1 MVFEAPDTDG
11 DTGAPKTTATRRS
24 SMAPVEPPR
33 RFSRAVTGTA
43 AVALVAA
50 VIGGGAVAVVDKTTQ
65 DAPVVQRVTTPAV
78 TPVST
83 VSSGGTT
90 AIDFSK
96 VYASRRSG
104 LVSITSTVPD
114 SQSQGTPGGQGGT
127 ATAGGS
133 GVIIDE
139 QGHVL
144 TNEHVVDGASKVQ
157 VELASGTT
165 VTAKVVGSDKS
176 TDVAL
181 LDVDVPAS
189 QLDPVPLGDSSK
201 IAVGQPVLAI
211 GDPFGYQASAS
222 AGIVSGLDRS
232 IQAPNGFTI
241 TGAIQTDAAVN
252 HGNSGGA
259 LLNAEGELIGITSQ
273 IADSGVNANVGVA
286 FAVPVNTA
294 KTVVASIEKSGDVAH
309 AWLGVSTA
317 DVDANLAQTKGVGAD
332 RGALITG
339 VTGSG
344 PAAKAG
350 LTGGNTIVNDNSAPV
365 CVGGPVVTALD
376 ATPIHSAS
384 DLQNAVDAQQPGATV
399 NLKVVDADGTAR
411 SVRVTLGTRPASA
424 QQQSSSATACG

>member
-1 MVFEAPDTDG
+1 M
-11 DTGAPKTTATRRS
+11 S
-24 SMAPVEPPR
+24 PVESPR
-33 RFSRAVTGTA
+33 RFRRRATGTA

-50 VIGGGAVAVVDKTTQ
+50 VIGGGAVAVVDATTKGET
-65 DAPVVQRVTTPAV
+65 VVERVTVPAATSV
-78 TPVST
+78 TR
-83 VSSGGTT
+83 VSSGGAT
-90 AIDFSK
+90 AVDFSQ
-96 VYASRRSG
+96 VYAQRRAG
-104 LVSITSTVPD
+104 LVSITSTVSADEAGAPD
-114 SQSQGTPGGQGGT
+114 GQGGT

-139 QGHVL
+139 EGHIL
-144 TNEHVVDGASKVQ
+144 TNEHVVDGASKVR
-157 VELASGTT
+157 VELSTGTT
-165 VTAKVVGSDKS
+165 VTAEVVGTDKS

-181 LDVDVPAS
+181 LDIDVPAAE
-189 QLDPVPLGDSSK
+189 LDPVPLGDSSK
-201 IAVGQPVLAI
+201 VAIGAPVLAI

-259 LLNAEGELIGITSQ
+259 LLNAAGELIGIPSQ

-294 KTVVASIEKSGDVAH
+294 KTVVASIERSGEVEH

-317 DVDANLAQTKGVGAD
+317 DVDANLAQTPGVGAD
-332 RGALITG
+332 AGALITG
-339 VTGSG
+339 VTQGG

-350 LTGGNTIVNDNSAPV
+350 LSGGNRVVTDDSAQV

-376 ATPIHSAS
+376 DTPVAGAS
-384 DLQNAVDAQQPGATV
+384 DLQKAVDAREPGSTV
-399 NLKVVDADGTAR
+399 TLKIVDADGTAR
-411 SVRVTLGTRPASA
+411 SVTVTLGTRPASA
-424 QQQSSSATACG
+424 EQSSGTTSACG

>member
-1 MVFEAPDTDG
+1 M
-11 DTGAPKTTATRRS
+11 S
-24 SMAPVEPPR
+24 PVDPPR
-33 RFSRAVTGTA
+33 RFSRRAAGTA

-50 VIGGGAVAVVDKTTQ
+50 VIGAGTVAVVDQSTGDTT
-65 DAPVVQRVTTPAV
+65 VVERVTTPAV
-78 TPVST
+78 TSVAR

-90 AIDFSK
+90 TVNFSR
-96 VYASRRSG
+96 VYAERRTG
-104 LVSITSTVPD
+104 LVSITSTVAAD
-114 SQSQGTPGGQGGT
+114 QAGGQGGT

-139 QGHVL
+139 EGHIL
-144 TNEHVVDGASKVQ
+144 TNEHVVDGATKVQ
-157 VELASGTT
+157 VELSTGTT

-181 LDVDVPAS
+181 LDIDVPAAD
-189 QLDPVPLGDSSK
+189 LDPVPLGDSSK
-201 IAVGQPVLAI
+201 VTVGSPVLAI

-232 IQAPNGFTI
+232 IEAPNGFTI

-259 LLNAEGELIGITSQ
+259 LLNAEGELIGIPSQ

-294 KTVVASIEKSGDVAH
+294 KTVVASIESSGEVEH

-317 DVDANLAQTKGVGAD
+317 DVDANLAQTQGVGAD
-332 RGALITG
+332 SGALITG
-339 VTGSG
+339 VTGGS

-350 LTGGNTIVNDNSAPV
+350 LTGGDRVVTDDSAQV
-365 CVGGPVVTALD
+365 CVGGPVVTALGD
-376 ATPIHSAS
+376 TPIASAS
-384 DLQNAVDAQQPGATV
+384 DLQKAVDAHKPGATV
-399 NLKVVDADGTAR
+399 TLKVVDSDGTAR
-411 SVRVTLGTRPASA
+411 SVEVTLGTRPASA
-424 QQQSSSATACG
+424 AQAPSASGACG

>member
-1 MVFEAPDTDG
+1 
-11 DTGAPKTTATRRS
+11 
-24 SMAPVEPPR
+24 MAPEEPPR
-33 RFSRAVTGTA
+33 RMRRAVTGTA
-43 AVALVAA
+43 AVALAAA
-50 VIGGGAVAVVDKTTQ
+50 VIGGGTVAVIDKTTSST
-65 DAPVVQRVTTPAV
+65 PVIERVTTPAAV
-78 TPVST
+78 IPAST

-90 AIDFSK
+90 TVDFSK
-96 VYASRRSG
+96 VYAARRPG
-104 LVSITSTVPD
+104 LVSITSTVPA
-114 SQSQGTPGGQGGT
+114 SSPGTTPGDQGGT

-133 GVIIDE
+133 GVVIDE

-144 TNEHVVDGASKVQ
+144 TNEHVVDGATKVR

-165 VTAKVVGSDKS
+165 VTAKVVGTDKL

-181 LDVDVPAS
+181 LDIDVPAS
-189 QLDPVPLGDSSK
+189 QLDPVPLGDSSRLV
-201 IAVGQPVLAI
+201 VGDPVLAI

-232 IQAPNGFTI
+232 IEAPNGFTI

-259 LLNAEGELIGITSQ
+259 LLNSQGELIGIPSQ

-294 KTVVASIEKSGDVAH
+294 KTVVASIEKSGDVEH

-317 DVDANLAQTKGVGAD
+317 DVDANLAQTSGVGATK
-332 RGALITG
+332 GALITG
-339 VTGSG
+339 VVGSG
-344 PAAKAG
+344 PAARAG
-350 LTGGNTIVNDNSAPV
+350 LTGGNRLVTDDSAQV

-376 ATPIHSAS
+376 DTPIAGAS
-384 DLQNAVDAQQPGATV
+384 DLQKAVDAQAPGATV
-399 NLKVVDADGTAR
+399 TLKIVDSNGTAR

-424 QQQSSSATACG
+424 QQGSSNAPTCG

>member
-1 MVFEAPDTDG
+1 MGYRCAEIERDQKV
-11 DTGAPKTTATRRS
+11 
-24 SMAPVEPPR
+24 SMAPPEPPR

-65 DAPVVQRVTTPAV
+65 DAPVIQRVATPAV

-90 AIDFSK
+90 TVDFSK

-104 LVSITSTVPD
+104 LVSITSTVPAT
-114 SQSQGTPGGQGGT
+114 QSQGDQGGT

-139 QGHVL
+139 EGHVL

-165 VTAKVVGSDKS
+165 VTAKVVGTDKS

-181 LDVDVPAS
+181 LDIDVPAS

-201 IAVGQPVLAI
+201 VVVGQPVLAI

-232 IQAPNGFTI
+232 IEAPNGFTI

-259 LLNAEGELIGITSQ
+259 LLNAQGELIGIPSQ

-294 KTVVASIEKSGDVAH
+294 KTVVASIEKSGDVEH

-317 DVDANLAQTKGVGAD
+317 DVDANLAQTSGVGAD
-332 RGALITG
+332 KGALITG

-350 LTGGNTIVNDNSAPV
+350 LTGGNKIVTDDSAQV

-376 ATPIHSAS
+376 DTPIESAS

-399 NLKVVDADGTAR
+399 TLKIVDADGTAR
-411 SVRVTLGTRPASA
+411 AVRVTLGTRPASA
-424 QQQSSSATACG
+424 QQQSSGATACG

>member
-1 MVFEAPDTDG
+1 MAPD
-11 DTGAPKTTATRRS
+11 
-24 SMAPVEPPR
+24 EPPR
-33 RFSRAVTGTA
+33 RLSRRATGTA

-50 VIGGGAVAVVDKTTQ
+50 VIGGATVALVVTSNQ
-65 DAPVVQRVTTPAV
+65 DSRVIERVTTPAV

-83 VSSGGTT
+83 VSPGGVT
-90 AIDFSK
+90 AVDFSRI
-96 VYASRRSG
+96 YASRRPG
-104 LVSITSTVPD
+104 LVSITSTVPGD
-114 SQSQGTPGGQGGT
+114 GAQGAPGGGS

-133 GVIIDE
+133 GVIIDD

-144 TNEHVVDGASKVQ
+144 TNEHVVDSASKVQ

-165 VTAKVVGSDKS
+165 VTAKVVGTDKS

-181 LDVDVPAS
+181 LDINVPAA

-201 IAVGQPVLAI
+201 VAVGDPVLAI

-232 IQAPNGFTI
+232 IEAPNGFTI

-259 LLNAEGELIGITSQ
+259 LLNAQGELIGIPSQ

-294 KTVVASIEKSGDVAH
+294 KTVVASIEKNGNVEH

-317 DVDANLAQTKGVGAD
+317 DVDANLAQTPGVGTAK
-332 RGALITG
+332 GALITG
-339 VTGSG
+339 VTSGG

-350 LTGGNTIVNDNSAPV
+350 LKGGNKLVNDNSAQV
-365 CVGGPVVTALD
+365 CVGGPVVTALGD
-376 ATPIHSAS
+376 TRITSAS
-384 DLQNAVDAQQPGATV
+384 DLQNAVNAQRPGATV
-399 NLKVVDADGTAR
+399 NLRIVEADGTAR
-411 SVRVTLGTRPASA
+411 TVSVTLGTRPASA
-424 QQQSSSATACG
+424 QQQTTRAGSCG

>member
-1 MVFEAPDTDG
+1 M
-11 DTGAPKTTATRRS
+11 S
-24 SMAPVEPPR
+24 PVESPR
-33 RFSRAVTGTA
+33 RFRRGVAGTA

-50 VIGGGAVAVVDKTTQ
+50 VIGGGAVAVVDSTTK
-65 DAPVVQRVTTPAV
+65 DATVEQVTTPAV
-78 TPVST
+78 TPVAR
-83 VSSGGTT
+83 VSSGGAT
-90 AIDFSK
+90 AVDFSQ
-96 VYASRRSG
+96 VYAERRAG
-104 LVSITSTVPD
+104 LVSITSTVAADQAGPE
-114 SQSQGTPGGQGGT
+114 GQGGT

-139 QGHVL
+139 EGHIL

-157 VELASGTT
+157 VELSTGTT
-165 VTAKVVGSDKS
+165 VTAKVVGTDKS

-181 LDVDVPAS
+181 LDIDVPAAE
-189 QLDPVPLGDSSK
+189 LDPVPLGDSSK
-201 IAVGQPVLAI
+201 VEIGDPVLAI

-259 LLNAEGELIGITSQ
+259 LLNAEGELVGIPSQ

-294 KTVVASIEKSGDVAH
+294 KTIVASIERSGEVEH

-317 DVDANLAQTKGVGAD
+317 DVDANLAQTDGVGAD
-332 RGALITG
+332 TGALITG
-339 VTGSG
+339 VTGGG

-350 LTGGNTIVNDNSAPV
+350 LTGGNRVATDDSAQV
-365 CVGGPVVTALD
+365 CVGGPVVTALND
-376 ATPIHSAS
+376 TPIADAS
-384 DLQNAVDAQQPGATV
+384 DLQEAVDAQEPGATV
-399 NLKVVDADGTAR
+399 TLKVVDSDGTAR
-411 SVRVTLGTRPASA
+411 SVQVTLGTRPASA
-424 QQQSSSATACG
+424 AQSSGTASACG

>member
-1 MVFEAPDTDG
+1 
-11 DTGAPKTTATRRS
+11 
-24 SMAPVEPPR
+24 MAPEDPPR

-50 VIGGGAVAVVDKTTQ
+50 VIGGGTVAVIDKTTS
-65 DAPVVQRVTTPAV
+65 DSPVIERVTTPATV
-78 TPVST
+78 IPAST

-90 AIDFSK
+90 AVDFSK
-96 VYASRRSG
+96 VYAARRAG
-104 LVSITSTVPD
+104 LVSITSTVPA
-114 SQSQGTPGGQGGT
+114 SQSGTTPGERGGT

-139 QGHVL
+139 AGHVL

-165 VTAKVVGSDKS
+165 VTAKVVGTDKS

-181 LDVDVPAS
+181 LDINVPAS

-201 IAVGQPVLAI
+201 IAVGDPVLAI

-232 IQAPNGFTI
+232 IEAPNGFTI

-259 LLNAEGELIGITSQ
+259 LLNAKGELVGIPSQ

-294 KTVVASIEKSGDVAH
+294 KTVIASIERSGDVEH

-317 DVDANLAQTKGVGAD
+317 DVDANLAQTSGVGAGK
-332 RGALITG
+332 GALITG
-339 VTGSG
+339 VVGTG

-350 LTGGNTIVNDNSAPV
+350 LTGGNKLVNDNSAQV
-365 CVGGPVVTALD
+365 CVGGPVVTALND
-376 ATPIHSAS
+376 TPINSAS
-384 DLQNAVDAQQPGATV
+384 DLQNAVDAQQPGSTV
-399 NLKVVDADGTAR
+399 TLKIADADGTAR
-411 SVRVTLGTRPASA
+411 AVKVTLGTRPASA
-424 QQQSSSATACG
+424 QQQSSAAPSCG